1 MAGKFKVKLKKTRSK
16 PKKHQTSLAF
26 IKILADIREEDRVAV
41 RNKFEVLREAEKVD
55 QQKVKSKEAVS
66 ETVEEQ
72 ISRVKR
78 KTKQRWRT
86 EDIFDFMKKK
96 KVAYKI
102 EKLSIKQSEKS
113 VMKPKRSG
121 SMTSTE
127 TSNRTAE
134 VPSRQCTKTLKKS
147 LERKPANPSNDLNH
161 KTMTSF
167 LKKKS

>member
-1 MAGKFKVKLKKTRSK
+1 M
-16 PKKHQTSLAF
+16 
-26 IKILADIREEDRVAV
+26 AV

-96 KVAYKI
+96 RWH
-102 EKLSIKQSEKS
+102 IK
-113 VMKPKRSG
+113 
-121 SMTSTE
+121 
-127 TSNRTAE
+127 
-134 VPSRQCTKTLKKS
+134 
-147 LERKPANPSNDLNH
+147 
-161 KTMTSF
+161 
-167 LKKKS
+167 